1 MAGKEIEFDIEPTD
15 TVKRIKERVEEKE
28 GIPPPQQVR
37 RFKPPA
43 AGCRDN
49 VSGGSPCSLLFCW
62 GVRVRQLPLCSSA
75 GELPSIQALY
85 TPAEREGLFLHFA
98 CCSSCQKA
106 RVEGAFVARVSSG
119 RLEPQ
124 FRQGGWI
131 RRARCRPSKRIC
143 VHFV

>member
-49 VSGGSPCSLLFCW
+49 VSGGSTCSLLFLLRCQSAAAAAVLFCW
-62 GVRVRQLPLCSSA
+62 GICPRL
-75 GELPSIQALY
+75 QALD
-85 TPAEREGLFLHFA
+85 PAAGWGCFFA
-98 CCSSCQKA
+98 FASCFNQANQSRTSCEK
-106 RVEGAFVARVSSG
+106 S
-119 RLEPQ
+119 
-124 FRQGGWI
+124 
-131 RRARCRPSKRIC
+131 RA
-143 VHFV
+143 